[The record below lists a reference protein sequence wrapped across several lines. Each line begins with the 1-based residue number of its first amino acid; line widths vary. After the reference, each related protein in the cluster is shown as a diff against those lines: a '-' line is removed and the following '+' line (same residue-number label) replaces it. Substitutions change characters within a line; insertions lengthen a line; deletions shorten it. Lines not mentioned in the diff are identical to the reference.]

1 MEDKQIIELFF
12 ARDEGAISAIQEKYS
27 NMCQSILRR
36 ILPDSR
42 DVEECLGD
50 VFLRLWNAIPPLRPL
65 SLKAYTIRVARNAA
79 LDRYDH
85 NKKSELSLAFDE
97 LSPFLPDASQNV
109 ENAANADEF
118 KAFLNDFLRRQSKE
132 ARVFFVRRY
141 FYGESISEIA
151 DSCRC
156 GEGKVK
162 SSLFRTRNNLRK
174 AMEKEGM
181 TI

>member
-12 ARDEGAISAIQEKYS
+12 ARDEGAITAAQDKYAVL
-27 NMCQSILRR
+27 CQSVLRR

-50 VFLRLWNAIPPLRPL
+50 IFMRLWNAIPPLRPL
-65 SLKAYTIRVARNAA
+65 SLKAYTLRIARNAA

-85 NKKSELSLAFDE
+85 NKRSQLSAAFDE
-97 LSPFLPDASQNV
+97 LSPFIPDASQNV
-109 ENAANADEF
+109 ENAADAQAF
-118 KAFLNDFLRRQSKE
+118 KAFLNDFLRRQPKE
-132 ARVFFVRRY
+132 ARIFFVKRY
-141 FYGESISEIA
+141 LCGQSISEIA
-151 DSCRC
+151 KECRC

>member
-12 ARDEGAISAIQEKYS
+12 ARDEGAISAMHQKYAGL
-27 NMCQSILRR
+27 CQSVLKR

-65 SLKAYTIRVARNAA
+65 SLKAYTITVARNAA

-85 NKKSELSLAFDE
+85 NKRSELSAAFDE
-97 LSPFLPDASQNV
+97 LSPFIPDASQNV
-109 ENAANADEF
+109 EAAADADSF

-132 ARVFFVRRY
+132 ARIFFVKRY
-141 FYGESISEIA
+141 FYGESIGEIA
-151 DSCRC
+151 KDCHC

-162 SSLFRTRNNLRK
+162 SSLFRTRNSLKK
-174 AMEKEGM
+174 AMEQEGM

>member
-12 ARDEGAISAIQEKYS
+12 ARDEGAISAAEEKYS
-27 NMCQSILRR
+27 AMCRSVLRR
-36 ILPDSR
+36 ILSDSR

-65 SLKAYTIRVARNAA
+65 SLRAYTAKIARNAA

-85 NKKSELSLAFDE
+85 NKRSELMSAFDE
-97 LSPFLPDASQNV
+97 LSPFIPDASQNV
-109 ENAANADEF
+109 EDKAHADEF
-118 KAFLNDFLRRQSKE
+118 KTFINAFLRKQSKE
-132 ARVFFVRRY
+132 ARIFFVKRY

-151 DSCRC
+151 IDCKC